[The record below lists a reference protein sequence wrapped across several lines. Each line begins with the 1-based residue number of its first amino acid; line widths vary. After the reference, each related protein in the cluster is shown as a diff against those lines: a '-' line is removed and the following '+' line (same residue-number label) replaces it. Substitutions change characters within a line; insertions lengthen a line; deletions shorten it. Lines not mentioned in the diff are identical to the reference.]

1 METPLL
7 QSQWRQ
13 SDAGQRPEDD
23 AAGTR
28 RSVPFAANLAAS
40 GYICKPHPADHLGDA
55 GDMAKTPVA
64 PSPSTELFR
73 HNLQRL
79 MAADRSLGSQ
89 PKVSER
95 SKVAQTSVGRI
106 LRGEQ
111 SPTLDM
117 VHKLAHAFDLEPWQ
131 MLVPGLDPS
140 NPPITKQVDD
150 EQKKLWERFKT
161 AAQDLAA
168 YAVERRRE

>member
-1 METPLL
+1 M
-7 QSQWRQ
+7 R
-13 SDAGQRPEDD
+13 DAGE
-23 AAGTR
+23 
-28 RSVPFAANLAAS
+28 
-40 GYICKPHPADHLGDA
+40 
-55 GDMAKTPVA
+55 MAKTPVA
-64 PSPSTELFR
+64 PSPLTELFR
-73 HNLQRL
+73 SNLEKL
-79 MAADRSLGSQ
+79 MAADPALKSQ

-150 EQKKLWERFKT
+150 EQKKLWERFRT